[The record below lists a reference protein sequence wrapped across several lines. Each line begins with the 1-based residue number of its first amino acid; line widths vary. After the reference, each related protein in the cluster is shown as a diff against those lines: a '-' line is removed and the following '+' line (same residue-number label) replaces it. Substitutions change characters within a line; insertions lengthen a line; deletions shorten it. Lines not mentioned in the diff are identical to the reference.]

1 MKNSIRFF
9 VLSCVLFGST
19 SLLYGQQSTFSKVF
33 NGIDG
38 GVQAYSIVESYDHNY
53 LIAGVKDYK
62 GLILKISTEGNLL
75 WARTFN
81 NPGTCFYEIIRTT
94 DSCYVLVGKQ
104 EGSANYNDIICLKL
118 NQNEDTLWSKRID
131 LGVES
136 EAFSVAEN
144 DDQGYILTGYSN
156 NDSYPYYPA
165 IFVGRLSSNG
175 DLVWIVKN
183 LGDNFFN
190 NGYSARQVPDGG
202 FIVTGFAENS
212 SFNSCACLLKLLADG
227 SVDWFKKLEL
237 PNGEPSYGYDVQI
250 VPDGFFCYFPTHFDN
265 KLLIMKTDFS
275 GDIIFSKLF
284 EGITGLDASLVNIVK
299 PKLHPVSDGGFIS
312 VTPGQGGN
320 LIKIDSEGYVTEE
333 VNLVLIP
340 TDVIEMT
347 DKGFIILGNGPLIG
361 SDKDFNPQ
369 IGIIRTDSLGQ
380 GTECVYPSNYYQE
393 SGTAVFTN
401 LSTSGTSGGS
411 IASIY
416 PEISVISLYS
426 EEGCVDVTGS
436 VGEIKLNT
444 LMVYPNPAN
453 EYVEFELTSPIIP
466 PQGGSCTVIKI
477 SDVLGEEVAKL
488 PFINEKTI
496 WDCREVEN
504 GIYFYIVEID
514 GKRFAGKVVK
524 EGK

>member
-9 VLSCVLFGST
+9 VLGCALFGVT
-19 SLLYGQQSTFSKVF
+19 SLVYSQQSNFSKVF
-33 NGIDG
+33 KDG
-38 GVQAYSIVESYDHNY
+38 SVQAYSIVESFDHNY
-53 LIAGVKDYK
+53 VMAGEKDYK
-62 GLILKISTEGNLL
+62 GLIVKIDAEGNILS
-75 WARTFN
+75 ARTFN

-104 EGSANYNDIICLKL
+104 ESPDNYNDIICLKL
-118 NQNEDTLWSKRID
+118 NKNEDTLWSKRINI
-131 LGVES
+131 GVS
-136 EAFSVAEN
+136 AIAFSVAEN
-144 DDQGYILTGYSN
+144 DDQGYILTGYAD

-165 IFVGRLSSNG
+165 IFVARLSWNG
-175 DLVWIVKN
+175 ELVWIVKN

-212 SFNSCACLLKLLADG
+212 SFNSGAFLLKLFPDG

-237 PNGEPSYGYDVQI
+237 PNGESSYGYDVQI

-265 KLLIMKTDFS
+265 KLLIVKTDFS
-275 GDIIFSKLF
+275 GDIIFSKLY
-284 EGITGLDASLVNIVK
+284 EGITGLDGSLVNIVK
-299 PKLHPVSDGGFIS
+299 PKLHPTSDGGFIS
-312 VTPGQGGN
+312 VTPGQAGN
-320 LIKIDSEGYVTEE
+320 LIKIDSEGNLTEV

-340 TDVIEMT
+340 SDVIEMT
-347 DKGFIILGNGPLIG
+347 DKGFIILGNGPLMG
-361 SDKDFNPQ
+361 SDKDYNPQ
-369 IGIIRTDSLGQ
+369 IGIIRADSLGL
-380 GTECVYPSNYYQE
+380 GSDCVSPTNYYQE

-401 LSTSGTSGGS
+401 LLTSGTSGGS

-416 PEISVISLYS
+416 PEISDISLAS
-426 EEGCVDVTGS
+426 VEGCVDITGS
-436 VGEIKLNT
+436 VGEIKSTT

-488 PFINEKTI
+488 SIKGERTVWN
-496 WDCREVEN
+496 CRDVET
-504 GIYFYIVEID
+504 GIYFYRVGINSKWYS
-514 GKRFAGKVVK
+514 GKLVKTGK
-524 EGK
+524 